1 MKTCEVCCEPLNKS
15 NRKPTQCPYCPYE
28 ACASCS
34 EQYLLN
40 TDQDA
45 HCMQCR
51 KGWDRQILVANFSS
65 KFVTKTYKERRE
77 NLLFDR
83 ERSLMPATQPYVE
96 LEIRTR
102 KLAAEIAELNRELT
116 VVNHRMGLIHA
127 SAPSLED
134 PFEDRI
140 ARQERVV
147 KEHKIASDIRIEIA
161 HRQWVTNAIYQRTH
175 GTIALT
181 GERRVFV
188 RACPYTGCKGFLST
202 AWKCGL
208 CELWTC
214 PQCHEGR
221 GPDKD
226 APHTCDPNNLETA
239 RLLARDSRN
248 CPSCSAI
255 IFKIDGCDQ
264 MWCTQCN
271 TAFSWRRGTI
281 ETGVVHNP
289 HFYEYQRRMGT
300 LARNPGDVRCGGVP
314 DWSAISHR
322 WRLRNHPRYEE
333 FASAHRSIGHIQWAC
348 IPRYTTDNVT
358 DNRDLRVL
366 YMINDIPELEFKRRI
381 QKREKARQ
389 RKADI
394 RQVCEMIVAV
404 MSDLFQGLLETGDTA
419 VFLESAGALKTHVNE
434 TMCKISARWSNCVTP
449 KFILTNFDF
458 R

>member
-1 MKTCEVCCEPLNKS
+1 MKTCEVCCEGLNKS
-15 NRKPTQCPYCPYE
+15 NHKLVNCSYCEYG
-28 ACASCS
+28 ACVACS

-51 KGWDRQILVANFSS
+51 KGWDRQVLVTNFTS

-96 LEIRTR
+96 LEMRSR
-102 KLAAEIAELNRELT
+102 KLATEINDLNKQLD
-116 VVNHRMGLIHA
+116 VVNRRMTLIQSSPSTGL
-127 SAPSLED
+127 
-134 PFEDRI
+134 FEDRI
-140 ARQERVV
+140 ARQELVIR
-147 KEHKIASDIRIEIA
+147 EHKIASEIRIEIA
-161 HRQWVTNAIYQRTH
+161 HRQWITNQIFERTR

-226 APHTCDPNNLETA
+226 GPHECDPNNLETA
-239 RLLARDSRN
+239 RLLAQDSRN

-314 DWSAISHR
+314 DLSVINHR
-322 WRLRNHPRYEE
+322 WRLRATDRYEE
-333 FASAHRSIGHIQWAC
+333 FASAHRAIGHIQWVC
-348 IPRYTTDNVT
+348 IPRYTTDHVA

-366 YMINDIPELEFKRRI
+366 FMINDIPELEFKRRI

-404 MSDLFQGLLETGDTA
+404 LSDLFQGLLETGETA
-419 VFLESAGALKTHVNE
+419 VFLESIWALRVHVNE
-434 TMCKISARWSNCVTP
+434 TMGRISARWSNCVTP
-449 KFILTNFDF
+449 RFNLANFDF